1 MLTML
6 IVAAGIYI
14 ILFPILF
21 WGLGIADKQFKNWR
35 LNKKLM
41 GRGANKNQLLRNAP
55 EPSMPKWKERL
66 KFTRSDKRQFVFAK
80 PGKNKEPISTNI
92 SRRLFYWLLRLA
104 GLVFALVGGVIG
116 SAVPLLAFL
125 GIAAAFYIASLIYGF
140 KSADK
145 LLETREQV
153 IKKMFSVAKAK
164 LSQSSEYEGNPQQ
177 VIRVIEWRDM
187 IKPQKVEFDIP
198 ETFGEE
204 GSEGFMKLFNQNFG
218 KETAWVPSDNAE
230 TGDPGWDFEKGIVT
244 IYAVPPLPKK
254 APWDEH
260 YVLGEGVAW
269 SFFPIALGV
278 ENGLELP
285 NPKTGQT
292 ENVLGFDLSGEQ
304 GKVAEKFGL
313 KMSGAITTSPMALI
327 AGGTGGGKALSVDT
341 MVRVVGHDTPEDFSD
356 ADDSG
361 EEDTSTAHL

>member
-1 MLTML
+1 MPTML
-6 IVAAGIYI
+6 IVAAGVYI

-35 LNKKLM
+35 LNRQLM
-41 GRGANKNQLLRNAP
+41 SRGANKNQLMRNAP
-55 EPSMPKWKERL
+55 QPAAPKWRERL
-66 KFTRSDKRQFVFAK
+66 KFTRSDKRAFVFSK
-80 PGKNKEPISTNI
+80 PGKDKEPISTNI
-92 SRRLFYWLLRLA
+92 SRRLFYWILRLA
-104 GLVFALVGGVIG
+104 GLVFALIGGVIG
-116 SAVPLLAFL
+116 AIGPFMAFL
-125 GIAAAFYIASLIYGF
+125 GISAILYTASLVYGF
-140 KSADK
+140 MSADRLMK
-145 LLETREQV
+145 TREQV
-153 IKKMFSVAKAK
+153 VKKMFSVAKAK
-164 LSQSSEYEGNPQQ
+164 LNQSSEYEGNPQQ

-198 ETFGEE
+198 EAFGEE

-218 KETAWVPSDNAE
+218 KETAWVPSDNPE
-230 TGDPGWDFEKGIVT
+230 TGDPGWDFEKGVVT
-244 IYAVPPLPKK
+244 IYAVPPLPRS

-260 YVLGEGVAW
+260 YVLGDGVAW

-285 NPKTGQT
+285 NPKTGLV

-313 KMSGAITTSPMALI
+313 KMSQAITTSPMVLV

-341 MVRVVGHDTPEDFSD
+341 MVRVVGHEAPEDFSD
-356 ADDSG
+356 ENNSS
-361 EEDTSTAHL
+361 EEDNLF